1 MGSTTMR
8 LICGVTLLL
17 HFSLGCSDSPK
28 VEAVQ
33 PKVAKE
39 NESVVYGPEVFDIP
53 MFAAPTTLG
62 GAWRPDVLSG
72 TEMAALLDRPLPEPA
87 SVPESQTLW
96 ETIAKATGKEI
107 VWERVADSPAIGPPT
122 RAETTP
128 HRESFPDSPR
138 PTVRDGLSRLL
149 MIANREATNI
159 PRDGGRQLRNFILIT
174 RGQIIILSLPVE

>member
-1 MGSTTMR
+1 MRSTTIR
-8 LICGVTLLL
+8 LIFGATFLL
-17 HFSLGCSDSPK
+17 HFSFGCSDSPR
-28 VEAVQ
+28 VQAVQ
-33 PKVAKE
+33 SKDPKE
-39 NESVVYGPEVFDIP
+39 GEMVVYGPEVFDIP

-96 ETIAKATGKEI
+96 ETIAKETGKEI
-107 VWERVADSPAIGPPT
+107 VWERIADSPAIGPPT

-128 HRESFPDSPR
+128 HRESFPHSLR
-138 PTVRDGLSRLL
+138 PTVRDGLSLLL

-159 PRDGGRQLRNFILIT
+159 PRDAGRQLRNFILVT
-174 RGQIIILSLPVE
+174 RGQIIIISLPVE